1 MIKIAEKT
9 SETILKV
16 KKLFKNVEL
25 PEYALDTD
33 LGFDI
38 RANETVIIPVS
49 EQKTIRTGL
58 AIEIPEGHVGLI
70 RDRAGIIT
78 KMGLHTAAGTFDPAY
93 RGEVSIVLVNCGEH
107 ETEVEKGMRIAQM
120 IILPVAKAKLKEVK
134 ELSSTNRGERGFG
147 STGFKEVVKEIK
159 KLKS

>member
-1 MIKIAEKT
+1 VVKIAGEKP
-9 SETILKV
+9 ETILKL
-16 KKLFKNVEL
+16 KKLSKDVEL

-38 RANETVIIPVS
+38 RANETVTIPIS
-49 EQKTIRTGL
+49 EQRTIKTGF
-58 AIEIPEGHVGLI
+58 AIEIPEGHIGLV

-107 ETEVEKGMRIAQM
+107 DVQVEKGMRIAQM
-120 IILPVAKAKLKEVK
+120 IILPVTKAKLKEVK
-134 ELSSTNRGERGFG
+134 ELSSTERDKRGFS
-147 STGFKEVVKEIK
+147 STGFREIIKELENCSK
-159 KLKS
+159 

>member
-1 MIKIAEKT
+1 MIKIAEKK
-9 SETILKV
+9 SEIILKV
-16 KKLFKNVEL
+16 KKLFKDVEL

-38 RANETVIIPVS
+38 RANETVTIPVS
-49 EQKTIRTGL
+49 EQRTIKTGL

-70 RDRAGIIT
+70 RDRAGVIT

-93 RGEVSIVLVNCGEH
+93 RGEVSIVLVNYGEH
-107 ETEVEKGMRIAQM
+107 DVEVEKGMRIAQM

-134 ELSSTNRGERGFG
+134 ELPSTERNKRGFS
-147 STGFKEVVKEIK
+147 STGFKEIIKELENCSK
-159 KLKS
+159 

>member
-38 RANETVIIPVS
+38 RANETVTIPVS
-49 EQKTIRTGL
+49 EQRTIKTGL

-70 RDRAGIIT
+70 RDRAGVIT

-93 RGEVSIVLVNCGEH
+93 RGEVSIVLVNYGEH
-107 ETEVEKGMRIAQM
+107 DVEVEKGMRIAQM
-120 IILPVAKAKLKEVK
+120 IVLPVVKAKLKEVK
-134 ELSSTNRGERGFG
+134 ELPSTERNKRGFS
-147 STGFKEVVKEIK
+147 STGFKKIIRELENCNK
-159 KLKS
+159 

>member
-1 MIKIAEKT
+1 VIKIAEKK
-9 SETILKV
+9 SEIILKV
-16 KKLFKNVEL
+16 KKLFKDVKL
-25 PEYALDTD
+25 SEYALDTD

-38 RANETVIIPVS
+38 RANETVTIPVS
-49 EQKTIRTGL
+49 EQRTIKTGL

-107 ETEVEKGMRIAQM
+107 DVEVEKGMRIAQM
-120 IILPVAKAKLKEVK
+120 IILPVVKAKLKEVK
-134 ELSSTNRGERGFG
+134 ELPSTKRGSRGFS
-147 STGFKEVVKEIK
+147 STGFKKIVKELE